1 MNLQAMMQQAQKLQ
15 RDMMKSKEEIDSK
28 TFTSKQSLVEIEM
41 KGNKKVTRVKIN
53 AEELSKDDIEMLED
67 MIMLAVN
74 ENVKNINKETE
85 QKMGKFGG
93 VAGLL

>member
-1 MNLQAMMQQAQKLQ
+1 
-15 RDMMKSKEEIDSK
+15 MMKSKEEIDSK

-41 KGNKKVTRVKIN
+41 KGNKEVTRVKIN

>member
-1 MNLQAMMQQAQKLQ
+1 
-15 RDMMKSKEEIDSK
+15 MKYYGSSKDDVLK
-28 TFTSKQSLVEIEM
+28 
-41 KGNKKVTRVKIN
+41 
-53 AEELSKDDIEMLED
+53 ELSKDDIEMLED